1 MRYSFRELHERM
13 IILSEIKYP
22 SEGVS
27 FPVLLTPKPASKQSG
42 VPEHL
47 IRKLI
52 ADGTVIS
59 VPAGNRRY
67 VNMQSLHDYISGRA
81 NR

>member
-1 MRYSFRELHERM
+1 MKDM
-13 IILSEIKYP
+13 KNP

-27 FPVLLTPKPASKQSG
+27 FPMLLTPRSASKQSG

-47 IRKLI
+47 IRMLI
-52 ADGTVIS
+52 KDGAVVS

-67 VNMQSLHDYISGRA
+67 VNMKSLYNYINGRQGDDL
-81 NR
+81 